1 MEPTGSL
8 AQGSEMR
15 IPSPSPSPPPTA
27 PAPGPT
33 TDRRSVRTLPLKLP
47 AVLLLLLWSIVPL
60 AMTLWFSFQRYN
72 LLNPTEHGW
81 VGFEN
86 YHFLVTDPGL
96 AKSIGNT
103 LLIVGWVL
111 VITVSLGTLLAVLF
125 DQDMFGRGVARVL
138 MIAPFFVMPTV
149 SALVWKNML
158 MHPANGVISFLLT
171 SVGLEPIDW
180 FSQAPLASIIIIVA
194 WQWLPFAAL
203 ILLTAIQAL
212 DPERKEAARMDGAGP
227 FSMFFFIII
236 PHLARAISV
245 VVMIETLFLLAVFA
259 EIFVT
264 TAGGPG
270 LASTNLAF
278 LIYRY
283 ALLEYD
289 VGAASAGGVLAIV
302 LANVV
307 AAFLVR
313 AIAKNIEA

>member
-1 MEPTGSL
+1 MG
-8 AQGSEMR
+8 
-15 IPSPSPSPPPTA
+15 PSGEGERA
-27 PAPGPT
+27 GAIAVPAPGG
-33 TDRRSVRTLPLKLP
+33 RSVRTLPLKLP
-47 AVLLLLLWSIVPL
+47 AVATLLLWSAVPL

-72 LLNPTEHGW
+72 LLNPGERGF

-86 YHFLVTDPGL
+86 YRFLLTDPGL
-96 AKSIGNT
+96 AAAIGNT

-111 VITVSLGTLLAVLF
+111 VITVGLGTLLAVLF
-125 DQDMFGRGVARVL
+125 DQDFLGRGAARVL

-149 SALVWKNML
+149 SALIWKNML
-158 MHPANGVISFLLT
+158 MHPANGVFAFLLG
-171 SVGLEPIDW
+171 SVGLEPVDW
-180 FSQAPLASIIIIVA
+180 FSQAPLASIIVIVA

-227 FSMFFFIII
+227 FSMFFFIIV

-245 VVMIETLFLLAVFA
+245 VVMIETLFLLSVFA

-283 ALLEYD
+283 ALLEFD
-289 VGAASAGGVLAIV
+289 VGAASAGGVFAIV

-313 AIAKNIEA
+313 AIARNIEA

>member
-1 MEPTGSL
+1 METS
-8 AQGSEMR
+8 ATHVQ
-15 IPSPSPSPPPTA
+15 
-27 PAPGPT
+27 PGPVAPVPLPVPGG
-33 TDRRSVRTLPLKLP
+33 RSVRTAPLKLP
-47 AVLLLLLWSIVPL
+47 AIVLLLLWSIVPL
-60 AMTLWFSFQRYN
+60 AMTLWFSFQHYN
-72 LLNPTEHGW
+72 LLNPGEERWAG
-81 VGFEN
+81 VEN
-86 YHFLVTDPGL
+86 YRFLVTDPGL
-96 AKSIGNT
+96 GAAIGNT
-103 LLIVGWVL
+103 LLIVGSVL

-125 DQDMFGRGVARVL
+125 DQDFFGRGVARVL

>member
-1 MEPTGSL
+1 MEPSAT
-8 AQGSEMR
+8 QIE
-15 IPSPSPSPPPTA
+15 
-27 PAPGPT
+27 PGVVPLPVPGG
-33 TDRRSVRTLPLKLP
+33 RSVRTGPLKLP
-47 AVLLLLLWSIVPL
+47 AIVLLLLWSIVPL
-60 AMTLWFSFQRYN
+60 AMTLWFSFQHYN
-72 LLNPTEHGW
+72 LLNPGEERWTGI
-81 VGFEN
+81 EN
-86 YHFLVTDPGL
+86 YRFLVTDPGL
-96 AKSIGNT
+96 GAAIGNT
-103 LLIVGWVL
+103 LLIVGSVL
-111 VITVSLGTLLAVLF
+111 VVTVCFGTLLAVLF
-125 DQDMFGRGVARVL
+125 DQDFFGRGIARVL

-149 SALVWKNML
+149 SALIWKNML
-158 MHPANGVISFLLT
+158 MHPANGVISFVLT

>member
-1 MEPTGSL
+1 METS
-8 AQGSEMR
+8 ASHVQ
-15 IPSPSPSPPPTA
+15 
-27 PAPGPT
+27 PGAVPLPVPGG
-33 TDRRSVRTLPLKLP
+33 RSVRTAPLKLP
-47 AVLLLLLWSIVPL
+47 AIVLLLLWSIVPL
-60 AMTLWFSFQRYN
+60 AMTLWFSFQHYN
-72 LLNPTEHGW
+72 LLNPGEERWTGI
-81 VGFEN
+81 EN
-86 YHFLVTDPGL
+86 YRFLVTDPGL
-96 AKSIGNT
+96 GAAIGNT
-103 LLIVGWVL
+103 LLIVGSVL
-111 VITVSLGTLLAVLF
+111 VITVCFGTLLAVLF
-125 DQDMFGRGVARVL
+125 DQDFFGRGIARVL

-149 SALVWKNML
+149 SALIWKNML
-158 MHPANGVISFLLT
+158 MHPANGVISFVLT

>member
-1 MEPTGSL
+1 METS
-8 AQGSEMR
+8 ASHVQ
-15 IPSPSPSPPPTA
+15 
-27 PAPGPT
+27 PGPVAPVPLPVPGG
-33 TDRRSVRTLPLKLP
+33 RSVRTAPLKLP
-47 AVLLLLLWSIVPL
+47 AIVLLLLWSIVPL
-60 AMTLWFSFQRYN
+60 AMTLWFSFQHYN
-72 LLNPTEHGW
+72 LLI
-81 VGFEN
+81 
-86 YHFLVTDPGL
+86 PG
-96 AKSIGNT
+96 S
-103 LLIVGWVL
+103 VL
-111 VITVSLGTLLAVLF
+111 VVTVSLGTLLAVLF
-125 DQDMFGRGVARVL
+125 DQDFFGRGVARVL

>member
-1 MEPTGSL
+1 M
-8 AQGSEMR
+8 
-15 IPSPSPSPPPTA
+15 
-27 PAPGPT
+27 
-33 TDRRSVRTLPLKLP
+33 
-47 AVLLLLLWSIVPL
+47 LLLLWSIVPL
-60 AMTLWFSFQRYN
+60 AMTLWFSFQHYN
-72 LLNPTEHGW
+72 LLNPGEERW

-86 YHFLVTDPGL
+86 YRFLVTDPGL
-96 AKSIGNT
+96 GAAIGNT
-103 LLIVGWVL
+103 LLIVGSVL
-111 VITVSLGTLLAVLF
+111 VITVCFGTLLAVLF
-125 DQDMFGRGVARVL
+125 DQDFFGRGVARVL

-149 SALVWKNML
+149 SALIWKNML
-158 MHPANGVISFLLT
+158 MHPANGVISFVLT

>member
-1 MEPTGSL
+1 M
-8 AQGSEMR
+8 
-15 IPSPSPSPPPTA
+15 
-27 PAPGPT
+27 
-33 TDRRSVRTLPLKLP
+33 
-47 AVLLLLLWSIVPL
+47 LLLLWSIVPL
-60 AMTLWFSFQRYN
+60 AMTLWFSFQHYN
-72 LLNPTEHGW
+72 LLNPGEERWTGI
-81 VGFEN
+81 EN
-86 YHFLVTDPGL
+86 YRFLVTDPGL
-96 AKSIGNT
+96 GAAIGNT
-103 LLIVGWVL
+103 LLIVGSVL
-111 VITVSLGTLLAVLF
+111 VITVCFGTLLAVLF
-125 DQDMFGRGVARVL
+125 DQDFFGRGVARVL

-149 SALVWKNML
+149 SALIWKNML
-158 MHPANGVISFLLT
+158 MHPANGVISFVLT

>member
-1 MEPTGSL
+1 METS
-8 AQGSEMR
+8 ASHVQ
-15 IPSPSPSPPPTA
+15 
-27 PAPGPT
+27 PGAVPLPVPGG
-33 TDRRSVRTLPLKLP
+33 RNVRTAPLKLP
-47 AVLLLLLWSIVPL
+47 AIVLLLLWSVVPL
-60 AMTLWFSFQRYN
+60 AMTLWFSFQHYN
-72 LLNPTEHGW
+72 LLNPGEERW
-81 VGFEN
+81 VGVEN
-86 YHFLVTDPGL
+86 YRFLVSDPGL
-96 AKSIGNT
+96 GAAIGNT
-103 LLIVGWVL
+103 LLIVGSVL
-111 VITVSLGTLLAVLF
+111 VITVTLGTLLAVLF
-125 DQDMFGRGVARVL
+125 DQDFFGRGVARVL

-149 SALVWKNML
+149 SALIWKNML
-158 MHPANGVISFLLT
+158 MHPANGVISFVLT

>member
-1 MEPTGSL
+1 METS
-8 AQGSEMR
+8 ASHVQ
-15 IPSPSPSPPPTA
+15 
-27 PAPGPT
+27 PGAVPLPVPGG
-33 TDRRSVRTLPLKLP
+33 RSVRTAPLKLP
-47 AVLLLLLWSIVPL
+47 AIVLLLLWSIVPL
-60 AMTLWFSFQRYN
+60 AMTLWFSFQHYN
-72 LLNPTEHGW
+72 LLNPGEERWTGI
-81 VGFEN
+81 EN
-86 YHFLVTDPGL
+86 YRFLVTDPGL
-96 AKSIGNT
+96 GAAIGNT
-103 LLIVGWVL
+103 LLIVGSVL
-111 VITVSLGTLLAVLF
+111 VITVCFGTLLAVLF
-125 DQDMFGRGVARVL
+125 DQDFFGRGVARVL

-149 SALVWKNML
+149 SALIWKNML
-158 MHPANGVISFLLT
+158 MHPANGVISFVLT